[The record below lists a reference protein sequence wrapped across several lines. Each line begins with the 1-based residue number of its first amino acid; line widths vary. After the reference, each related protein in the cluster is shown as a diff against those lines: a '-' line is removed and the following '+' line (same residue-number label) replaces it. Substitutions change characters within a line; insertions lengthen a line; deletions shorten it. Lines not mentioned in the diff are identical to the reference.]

1 MIRVPYRN
9 KDRWE
14 RRTRTPRHYTGS
26 PLHLHQVE
34 AGEFCAF
41 SECGDVEIYVTAES
55 RQEAKKRAQAK
66 SPSIYRNLKWRK

>member
-41 SECGDVEIYVTAES
+41 SYDGVEIYVMAGN
-55 RQEAKKRAQAK
+55 RQEAKQRAQAK
-66 SPSIYRNLKWRK
+66 TPSAYRQLKWRK